1 MIIVLIVFFLT
12 RSLFDSILL
21 IESSGR
27 HYSVDRVLC

>member
-1 MIIVLIVFFLT
+1 MIILLIFFLT

-27 HYSVDRVLC
+27 HDSVDRVLC